1 MSIQSDEREQFVTLI
16 ITHDNCPAS
25 QIQQLRGIY
34 RYGLVFAN
42 TQDKAS
48 TAITG
53 ELFNL
58 IIVDLNLGNL
68 GLVSLVKNTGCINCN
83 TPIIALVDKVDSI
96 QRRNLIAVGFDDCL
110 SKPLTADNLG
120 EIMKLWRSNDV
131 LTTFL
136 MSIQTLLANCRN
148 NRVLVMS
155 LYKRLFEELPQQIDQ
170 IEAALKTGQYQLA
183 FDVTHNL
190 NGCVRTCYL
199 QDIEELANALEKCLI
214 QKKYEFAD
222 GYFLML
228 QQGVSTFIDHRHPIL
243 AHLHK

>member
-1 MSIQSDEREQFVTLI
+1 MPIQPDEREQFVALI
-16 ITHDNCPAS
+16 VAHDNCPTS

-34 RYGLVFAN
+34 RTGLVIAN
-42 TQDKAS
+42 TQEKAL
-48 TAITG
+48 TAVTG

-58 IIVDLNLGNL
+58 IIVDLGLVDL

-83 TPIIALVDKVDSI
+83 TPTIALADKVDSI
-96 QRRNLIAVGFDDCL
+96 QRRTLIAAGFDDCL

-120 EIMKLWRSNDV
+120 ELVQLWCSNDV
-131 LTTFL
+131 LTSFL
-136 MSIQTLLANCRN
+136 DSIQTLLANCRN
-148 NRVLVMS
+148 NRVLVMA
-155 LYKRLFEELPQQIDQ
+155 LYKKLFEELPQQIDQ
-170 IEAALKTGQYQLA
+170 IETALKTGQYQLA

-243 AHLHK
+243 DHLRN